1 MSYQSIVE
9 MAGSQSLMGRIA
21 AAAADEGESDP
32 VTWTQRNIWAI
43 VAADQ
48 GWADAWDYARDT
60 ATLDNN
66 PDTGARPGV
75 INDAM
80 ILAVI
85 QPMVNQPPTP
95 PG

>member
-21 AAAADEGESDP
+21 AAAADEGQENP
-32 VTWTQRNIWAI
+32 VPWVQTNIWHI

-48 GWADAWDYARDT
+48 GWADAWDYARDA

-75 INDAM
+75 INDSM
-80 ILAVI
+80 ILAVV
-85 QPMVNQPPTP
+85 QPMVNPA
-95 PG
+95 

>member
-9 MAGSQSLMGRIA
+9 MAGSLSLQARVA
-21 AAAADEGESDP
+21 AAAADEGQSDP
-32 VTWTQRNIWAI
+32 TAWVTTNIWRI

-48 GWADAWDYARDT
+48 GWSDAWDYARDN

-66 PDTGARPGV
+66 PDTGIRPGV

-80 ILAVI
+80 ILAVV
-85 QPMVNQPPTP
+85 QPMLQTP
-95 PG
+95 

>member
-1 MSYQSIVE
+1 MTYQSIVE
-9 MAGSQSLMGRIA
+9 MASSASLLTRVA
-21 AAAADEGESDP
+21 ASVADEGYPGDP
-32 VTWTQRNIWAI
+32 LDFARTNIWHI
-43 VAADQ
+43 VSADS
-48 GWADAWDYARDT
+48 GWSDAWDYARDN

-85 QPMVNQPPTP
+85 QPMLNPSP
-95 PG
+95 